1 MSTIPQE
8 KQTLRAR
15 ALESLRALGPEARA
29 EKSRA
34 IRRHLSGVQGLI
46 FGFAPLRLE
55 PDWLSDWAGA
65 EIALPRIEGE
75 RLIFHRVTEPE
86 RELCHGQFG
95 AREPFAKNERTRV
108 SPESAVAILVPGLA
122 FDAQGGRLGRGGGF
136 YDRFL
141 EVADATVRRIGV
153 CFACQLVD
161 RVPVE
166 AHDVRLDAIVTEDGW
181 IEARNSGRDRD

>member
-1 MSTIPQE
+1 MSTIPHE
-8 KQTLRAR
+8 KQTLRAW
-15 ALESLRALGPEARA
+15 ALESLRALGAEARA

-34 IRRHLSGVQGLI
+34 IRRHLGGVQGLI

-75 RLIFHRVTEPE
+75 RLIFHRVAEPE
-86 RELCHGQFG
+86 RDLCLGQFG
-95 AREPFAKNERTRV
+95 AREPFSKDATRV
-108 SPESAVAILVPGLA
+108 SLEDAAAILVPGLA
-122 FDAQGGRLGRGGGF
+122 FDGQGGRLGRGGGF

-141 EVADATVRRIGV
+141 EASGGKARRIGV
-153 CFACQLVD
+153 CFACQLVE
-161 RVPVE
+161 RVPLE
-166 AHDVRLDAIVTEDGW
+166 AHDARLDAIVTEDGW

>member
-8 KQTLRAR
+8 KQTLRAW
-15 ALESLRALGPEARA
+15 ALESLRALGAEARA
-29 EKSRA
+29 EKAQA
-34 IRRHLSGVQGLI
+34 IRRHLSGVRGMV

-86 RELCHGQFG
+86 RDLCLGQFG
-95 AREPFAKNERTRV
+95 AREPFAKDATRV
-108 SPESAVAILVPGLA
+108 FPEDAATVLVPGLA

-141 EVADATVRRIGV
+141 EASGMQARRIGV
-153 CFACQLVD
+153 CFACQLVE
-161 RVPVE
+161 RVPLE
-166 AHDVRLDAIVTEDGW
+166 GHDARLDAIVTEDGW
-181 IEARNSGRDRD
+181 TEVRNSGRDRD